1 MGKKKQTKS
10 HLPSKSQNDESHAVP
25 GTVEKKKAGPS
36 IAAGK
41 QALFSLIIFVVFF
54 VGVEFILALS
64 GVKPILLTEDPL
76 VGFSSNVPL
85 FVEQRRGDGTVILR
99 TAKNKL
105 THFNDQAF
113 PKTKRNHSY
122 RIFTVGGSTTQ
133 GRPFDHKVSFGGWLQ
148 AFLDTAEPGRN
159 WEVINAGGASY
170 ASYRVARLMQ
180 ELAHYQPDLFIVYS
194 GHNEFLEERSYGGLA
209 DTPSWAI
216 DINSMLN
223 STRIYSGMKR
233 LYDSWRPD
241 SMQQARK
248 RYEVS
253 GEVDTIL
260 KYTYGPTSYS
270 RDDELHKQI
279 VSHYRLN
286 LERMVLLARD
296 AGAEIIFVTPATNLR
311 DFSPFK
317 SEHSEGVSDAAENR
331 FNALFKQGYEL
342 HNSGKFQEALVAYRH
357 ALEIDDR
364 YADLLFQMGRAHFD
378 LKNYDEAEKYFWLAV
393 DEDVAP
399 LRMLSSMQ
407 ENLVEI
413 AEKHQVP
420 LVDFQKILKSAYL
433 PKYGHAV
440 FGKEFFLDHVHT
452 KIDGYQILGLGLFDK
467 LIDLGIVSS
476 DATLSASQINTVTQQ
491 VTSSMNKSDHYKS
504 LFQLAKVLDWAG
516 KFEAAQNLYLR
527 HMELFGP
534 QGDVYAQLGMVSAK
548 RGHNAEA
555 IDFFRKAIAAGHET
569 PEVYIW
575 LANTYRNQG
584 NFSMAMQAY
593 EDKLQLDGNKV
604 EAHTFFGIQYAFQS
618 DNESA
623 LDHFRQALQLDPE
636 FLPARRNLVVTLFS
650 LGEYDEALAR
660 GQVLLKSYPDEFRIH
675 YVVAR
680 ILQRQGD
687 RDEAIRHYSEAL
699 RLAPDFKEAQDGL
712 EEAKKRS
719 NSRVSEG
726 VGSESNARVRVE
738 SPGPDRIELLASIL

>member
-1 MGKKKQTKS
+1 MVSKKHNDEAQPASGAVQKKKPRR
-10 HLPSKSQNDESHAVP
+10 L
-25 GTVEKKKAGPS
+25 

-41 QALFSLIIFVVFF
+41 QLFFSLIIIVVFF
-54 VGVEFILALS
+54 GGLELILAVS

-85 FVEQRRGDGTVILR
+85 FVEQRQNDGTIILK
-99 TAKNKL
+99 TAKNRL
-105 THFNDQAF
+105 DHFNDQAF
-113 PKTKRNHSY
+113 PKIRQKNTY

-148 AFLDTAEPGRN
+148 AFLDEAEPGRN
-159 WEVINAGGASY
+159 WEVINAGGSSY
-170 ASYRVARLMQ
+170 ASYRVAKLMQ
-180 ELAHYQPDLFIVYS
+180 ELVQYQPDLFIVYS

-209 DTPSWAI
+209 NLPPWAI
-216 DINSMLN
+216 DVNSMLN
-223 STRIYSGMKR
+223 GTRVYSGMKR

-260 KYTYGPTSYS
+260 KYTYGPTSYH
-270 RDDELHKQI
+270 RDDELQKQI
-279 VSHYRLN
+279 VSHYHLN

-296 AGAEIIFVTPATNLR
+296 TGAEIIFVTPADNLK

-317 SEHSEGVSDAAENR
+317 SEHTEGVSGAAVDR
-331 FNALFKQGYEL
+331 FNRSFEKGNTLYAA
-342 HNSGKFQEALVAYRH
+342 GKLQEALAAYRQ
-357 ALEIDDR
+357 ALSIDER
-364 YADLLFQMGRAHFD
+364 YADLHFQMGRVLFD
-378 LKNYDEAEKYFWLAV
+378 LKRYDEAEDFFWRAV

-407 ENLVEI
+407 KSLVDV
-413 AEKHQVP
+413 AESHTVP
-420 LVDFQKILKSAYL
+420 LVDFQQILRREYL
-433 PKYGHAV
+433 QKYDHAV

-452 KIDGYQILGLGLFDK
+452 NIDGYRILGLGLFDK
-467 LIDLGIVSS
+467 LVSLGIVSS
-476 DATLSASQINTVTQQ
+476 DATLNASQIKTVTRQ
-491 VTSSMNKSDHYKS
+491 VTSSMTKSDHYKS

-516 KFEAAQNLYLR
+516 KFDAAQNLFLR

-548 RGHNAEA
+548 RGNNAEA
-555 IDFFRKAIAAGHET
+555 IDFLQKAISTGHET

-584 NFSMAMQAY
+584 NFPLAMQAY
-593 EDKLQLDGNKV
+593 EDKLRLDGNRV
-604 EAHTFFGIQYAFQS
+604 EAHTFFGIQYALQG

-623 LDHFRQALQLDPE
+623 LQHFKEALQLDPD

-650 LGEYDEALAR
+650 LKQYDEAMAR
-660 GQVLLKSYPDEFRIH
+660 GLVILNSHPDEFRIH
-675 YVVAR
+675 YVVGA
-680 ILQRQGD
+680 ILLQQGD
-687 RDEAIRHYSEAL
+687 KNGAIKHYSTAV

-712 EEAKKRS
+712 KK
-719 NSRVSEG
+719 
-726 VGSESNARVRVE
+726 AQK
-738 SPGPDRIELLASIL
+738 ASS